1 MAVKSFNG
9 FVEIKRT
16 NNIIDEDGNLKDL
29 SDDSVIEKL
38 NAYVGSIN
46 DREYLVAEKPVNELR
61 QKLMRVG
68 LHFDD
73 VQFTGEEDEVSLP
86 LVMNG
91 GKFGKADDSAIDE
104 FMNEQDSGRKI
115 NFVYS
120 KTENGTHRVMAKIV

>member
-1 MAVKSFNG
+1 MAVKSFNE

-16 NNIIDEDGNLKDL
+16 NNIIDDDGHLKDL

-38 NAYVGSIN
+38 NTFVGSIN
-46 DREYLVAEKPVNELR
+46 DKEYLVAEKAVDELR

-68 LHFDD
+68 LHF
-73 VQFTGEEDEVSLP
+73 GEVNFSGDEDEVSLP
-86 LVMNG
+86 LIMNG

>member
-1 MAVKSFNG
+1 MAVKSFNE
-9 FVEIKRT
+9 FVEIKKT
-16 NNIIDEDGNLKDL
+16 NNIIDDDGHLKDL

-38 NAYVGSIN
+38 NTFVGSIN
-46 DREYLVAEKPVNELR
+46 DREYMVAEKAVDELR

-68 LHFDD
+68 LHF
-73 VQFTGEEDEVSLP
+73 GEVNFSGDEDEVSLP
-86 LVMNG
+86 LIMNG

>member
-1 MAVKSFNG
+1 MAVKSFNE

-16 NNIIDEDGNLKDL
+16 NNIIDDDGHLKDL

-38 NAYVGSIN
+38 NTFVGSIN
-46 DREYLVAEKPVNELR
+46 DREYMVAEKAVDELR

-68 LHFDD
+68 LHF
-73 VQFTGEEDEVSLP
+73 GEVNFSGDEDEVSLP
-86 LVMNG
+86 LIMNG